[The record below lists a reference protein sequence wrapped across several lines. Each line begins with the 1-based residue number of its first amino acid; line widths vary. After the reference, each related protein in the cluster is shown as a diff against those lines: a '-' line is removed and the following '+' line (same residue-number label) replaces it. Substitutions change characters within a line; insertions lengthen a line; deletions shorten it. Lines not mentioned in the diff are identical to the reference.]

1 MNKEDI
7 ELVFYKVIR
16 NEMSIIDFEKWL
28 YHIDDK
34 AINENFG
41 DDFYFELI
49 NINYKSKFS
58 SNELKKVIY
67 SKIPFDKFELK
78 ILKFLLNNLINE
90 TRDRVETLEILYDLY
105 RKGYYFL
112 ESLAITYI
120 SYDIDEIP
128 RLSVEK
134 LWDKVNFIKKRA
146 LLNKISKKLEVEAK
160 LILELLNNGIIEI
173 TNEFEYI
180 DFRKEKDMQ

>member
-7 ELVFYKVIR
+7 ELVFYKVIK
-16 NEMSIIDFEKWL
+16 NEMAIIDFEKWL

-34 AINENFG
+34 VINDNFG

-58 SNELKKVIY
+58 SNELKDIIY

-78 ILKFLLNNLINE
+78 TLKFLLNNLINE
-90 TRDRVETLEILYDLY
+90 TIDRGETLEILYDLY
-105 RKGYYFL
+105 CKGYYFL
-112 ESLAITYI
+112 DSLATIYI
-120 SYDIDEIP
+120 AYDIDEIP

-134 LWDKVNFIKKRA
+134 LWDKVSFVKKRA
-146 LLNKISKKLEVEAK
+146 ILNKISKKLEAEAK
-160 LILELLNNGIIEI
+160 LILALLNNGIIEI

-180 DFRKEKDMQ
+180 DFRKEKDIQ

>member
-49 NINYKSKFS
+49 NINYKNKFS

-67 SKIPFDKFELK
+67 I
-78 ILKFLLNNLINE
+78 NVNLI
-90 TRDRVETLEILYDLY
+90 L
-105 RKGYYFL
+105 
-112 ESLAITYI
+112 
-120 SYDIDEIP
+120 
-128 RLSVEK
+128 
-134 LWDKVNFIKKRA
+134 
-146 LLNKISKKLEVEAK
+146 
-160 LILELLNNGIIEI
+160 
-173 TNEFEYI
+173 
-180 DFRKEKDMQ
+180 